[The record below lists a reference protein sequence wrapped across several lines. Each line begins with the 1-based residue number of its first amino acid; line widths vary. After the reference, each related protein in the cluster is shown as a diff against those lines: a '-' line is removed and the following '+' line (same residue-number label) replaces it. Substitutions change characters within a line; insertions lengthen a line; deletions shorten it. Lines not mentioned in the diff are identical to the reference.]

1 MIAVEEGFCALPA
14 AGAEVNR
21 QDAEGYTALMLA
33 AMHDS
38 SENLQLLLKAG
49 VAPPSQT
56 GGRKNNGGYCRGL
69 EKITQCRPS
78 AHSRRKALIP
88 LRGDKYTIGRCFT
101 LAPAPFV
108 VRVR

>member
-49 VAPPSQT
+49 AAPLSNRRAEKQRRILPWI
-56 GGRKNNGGYCRGL
+56 GKNHTMPTFCAQPQ
-69 EKITQCRPS
+69 KSVDTAP
-78 AHSRRKALIP
+78 RRQIHH
-88 LRGDKYTIGRCFT
+88 RQGFT